1 MAHLLQK
8 AFAEIT
14 PLPDTEQDPIAQMLL
29 AASASERL
37 CPEPAEGRWQ
47 IAFAKSQD
55 KPALLADEALAEFE
69 MKDLTIFC

>member
-14 PLPDTEQDPIAQMLL
+14 PLSDTEQNPIAQTLL
-29 AASASERL
+29 AELASERR

-47 IAFAKSQD
+47 IAFAKLQD
-55 KPALLADEALAEFE
+55 KPAWPGNMSLIRRKECL
-69 MKDLTIFC
+69 